1 MAGHRRGAELPSRT
15 PPCSSRPSI
24 GSTATRS
31 RAGVTLALP
40 GAGPSA
46 DGSWQHIGPGGGGT
60 KERSRRQRRK
70 GQAAHR
76 AGAAGR
82 RSQHLQGENEEPL
95 WSRAPLRSRSCDVMP
110 SAAADRHTD
119 IRRGCG
125 AKAQPQRLP
134 RRKLQL
140 AGRARG
146 CGAPTRHP
154 SHCWALLPAHGS
166 APRCWKAPPPPR
178 PPRSVHAHRAVPP
191 LQSKNKGGEAAPSS
205 GDAPQLPGCSRGH
218 EMEPAAI
225 GTQSPALLLRCPP
238 RPGTGEGSLVQKLA
252 RPINLMRFCSQ
263 GPLSAR
269 EGTALQCARGALGS
283 RGDLARRGAQATRGP
298 FVALHPAARNALP
311 ASPAGTP
318 ESRGTACSRDGGGSR
333 GQSTAHGA
341 QSNAGAPQRG
351 TAFGWGF
358 CDAELHAVRSN
369 SISKG
374 WPSHALQG
382 SHTALQG
389 EWQWEWQREWQLSAL
404 SLPCPALRALQ
415 GHHGSPE
422 EHTEAWMD
430 RKVSLWS
437 LRFKIRTVVVCWL
450 CFGLVWFFH
459 VSLIKK

>member
-134 RRKLQL
+134 HRKLQL

-191 LQSKNKGGEAAPSS
+191 CKAKTKAARQPRAAAMHRSSPAAPADTRWS
-205 GDAPQLPGCSRGH
+205 PQP
-218 EMEPAAI
+218 
-225 GTQSPALLLRCPP
+225 
-238 RPGTGEGSLVQKLA
+238 
-252 RPINLMRFCSQ
+252 
-263 GPLSAR
+263 SAR
-269 EGTALQCARGALGS
+269 R
-283 RGDLARRGAQATRGP
+283 ARR
-298 FVALHPAARNALP
+298 
-311 ASPAGTP
+311 
-318 ESRGTACSRDGGGSR
+318 CSF
-333 GQSTAHGA
+333 A
-341 QSNAGAPQRG
+341 
-351 TAFGWGF
+351 
-358 CDAELHAVRSN
+358 
-369 SISKG
+369 
-374 WPSHALQG
+374 
-382 SHTALQG
+382 
-389 EWQWEWQREWQLSAL
+389 
-404 SLPCPALRALQ
+404 ALRA
-415 GHHGSPE
+415 PARE
-422 EHTEAWMD
+422 RA
-430 RKVSLWS
+430 R
-437 LRFKIRTVVVCWL
+437 
-450 CFGLVWFFH
+450 WFR
-459 VSLIKK
+459 SWRGQLI